1 MVLTVRVGMPSSMT
15 LFSSSVAVGQAC
27 TQAPHE
33 THSES
38 RNASSAPA
46 LTFDAKPRPEMVSAK
61 VPCTSPQARTHRLQ
75 AMHLLASKV
84 KYGLLSSF
92 GAWRWLSPSRP

>member
-15 LFSSSVAVGQAC
+15 LFSSRVAVGQAW
-27 TQAPHE
+27 TQAPQD

-38 RNASSAPA
+38 RKASSAPA
-46 LTFDAKPRPEMVSAK
+46 LTFDANPRPEIVRAK
-61 VPCTSPQARTHRLQ
+61 VPCTSPQARTQRLH

-84 KYGLLSSF
+84 K
-92 GAWRWLSPSRP
+92 